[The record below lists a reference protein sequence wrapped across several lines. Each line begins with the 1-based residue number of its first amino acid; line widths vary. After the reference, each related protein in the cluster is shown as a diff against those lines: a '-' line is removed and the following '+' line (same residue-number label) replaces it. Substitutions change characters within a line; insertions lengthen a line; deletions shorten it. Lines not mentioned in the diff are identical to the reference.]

1 MWEQPIKNDNTE
13 FRLRQESDNVDIFD
27 IISARGAKGLGGR
40 VVGDALR
47 HPRNEPSSSP
57 RAGKPGVTSVVL
69 WTNGRFVIIT
79 LEGGTGED
87 AGKEECE
94 AEESSVRQAS
104 DNTCILDLSSSVG
117 RHKHG
122 PKLFSSVA
130 RAGERGRRGAR
141 RGGNQRTM
149 GCIVCRR
156 TRGARARPQTRPRAG
171 PARVRG
177 PHAKAALGSG
187 DSAVGT
193 TSVPER
199 RNSGIP
205 PKKHRFCTA
214 CRANPNCGSRPV
226 G

>member
-1 MWEQPIKNDNTE
+1 M
-13 FRLRQESDNVDIFD
+13 RSDIQGMNLQVRPEPA
-27 IISARGAKGLGGR
+27 SQGL
-40 VVGDALR
+40 
-47 HPRNEPSSSP
+47 HQW
-57 RAGKPGVTSVVL
+57 VL

-199 RNSGIP
+199 RNSGSPGALQRNIDSVRRVAP
-205 PKKHRFCTA
+205 TLTA
-214 CRANPNCGSRPV
+214 GVAQLVEP
-226 G
+226 